1 MFLCLQSAK
10 SQIEPKLGK
19 NLLWYFYSTNA
30 CLKLSTKKARKY
42 RKSVGKASVLQTE
55 WKQVSSDRLSRIYI
69 PVGGTLQYRLPDSNL
84 DVCGIACKHCQIDSK
99 SENMFCS
106 ELSKLVGLLCKHFEE
121 SEKQQVIY
129 RLTHKTMHV
138 NYKRTYILR

>member
-1 MFLCLQSAK
+1 MKTSYHAV
-10 SQIEPKLGK
+10 
-19 NLLWYFYSTNA
+19 TD
-30 CLKLSTKKARKY
+30 Y
-42 RKSVGKASVLQTE
+42 RGF
-55 WKQVSSDRLSRIYI
+55 I

-84 DVCGIACKHCQIDSK
+84 NVCGIACKHCQIDSK

-129 RLTHKTMHV
+129 RLTHKTMSTTKGHIS
-138 NYKRTYILR
+138 YDKIL